1 MKQDIVFLTL
11 AEAVDIHR
19 NQIESYGGIEG
30 IRDITLL
37 SSALAV
43 PLATFNG
50 EYLIP
55 DIFGM
60 AAAYA
65 YHICQ
70 NHPFADGNKR
80 AALVC
85 SLIFLDFNEIEID
98 DPDEVLYS
106 AMMDMASGKMKR
118 EEFALILK
126 KLSKK
131 PV

>member
-19 NQIESYGGIEG
+19 NQIELYGGIEG

-43 PLATFNG
+43 PRATFNG

-70 NHPFADGNKR
+70 NHPFTDGNKR

-85 SLIFLDFNEIEID
+85 SLIFLDFNKIEID
-98 DPDEVLYS
+98 DPNEVLYS

-118 EEFALILK
+118 EEFVLILK
-126 KLSKK
+126 KLSTS
-131 PV
+131 PD

>member
-1 MKQDIVFLTL
+1 
-11 AEAVDIHR
+11 
-19 NQIESYGGIEG
+19 
-30 IRDITLL
+30 
-37 SSALAV
+37 
-43 PLATFNG
+43 
-50 EYLIP
+50 
-55 DIFGM
+55 M

-70 NHPFADGNKR
+70 NHPFTDGNKR

-85 SLIFLDFNEIEID
+85 ALIFLDFNAIEID
-98 DPDEVLYS
+98 DPHEVLYT

-118 EEFALILK
+118 GEFALILK